1 MLVSCRWLKDYAD
14 YNISEVELADRLT
27 MVGASVETI
36 TEIGRGL
43 ERVVIGRVV
52 EAVPHPQGETLRVCK
67 VDCGGELLSIV
78 CGAPNVAAGQTVP
91 VALPGAKLPS
101 GHVID
106 AIVLQGVPSQGMICS
121 EAELG
126 LGDDAGGIM
135 VLPSHLPVGEPLTK
149 ALPLEDV
156 VLDVEVYPN
165 RPDLLSMVGIARE
178 VVALTDVSLQL
189 PQIDITEAGPAIE
202 GQVDIEVEDHDLCPR
217 YTARLLTNCQV
228 GPSPLWMQ
236 RRLLAAGMRPIN
248 NIVDITN
255 YVMLESGQPL
265 HAFDYDKLIDR
276 RLVIRRAKEG
286 ERITTLDD
294 VDRELTTDDLVIA
307 DGKRPV
313 CIAGVMG
320 SAHSE
325 VDEGTTTVLLE
336 SANFDPVSIRRT
348 SQRLGLRSEASG
360 RFEKGL
366 DPNGT
371 LWALNRAAQL
381 MQELAGAKVAPGVID
396 IYPKARLPLEIQL
409 CPKKTNKILG
419 TNIEPEEMVRL
430 LAKLAMEVELV
441 DDRLHVT
448 VPTFRG
454 DIQRPIDLVEEVARL
469 YGYDHIEPTLPQGRL
484 TRGEDVPGWR
494 TLESLR
500 NYLVGRGFLEA
511 MTLSFNSPED
521 FQALGVEEEGQRA
534 LSLRNPLTVEQSR
547 MRTTLLPGLLDV
559 VAHNWKHDVEDL
571 AIFEMGSVFLADE
584 NPPKELP
591 REETC
596 LGIAMVGRTWE
607 GWGTVQRE
615 VDFFDLKGIVEGA
628 LARIDADCSLAPGS
642 HPAFHPGRQAQIII
656 DGQPVGVMGE
666 IHPRTARAWD
676 IDGRVYICEVNLQS
690 LLDKA
695 QPTKRYRAL
704 PRYPAVR
711 RDLALLVPQ
720 DVAAGKITDLLR
732 EVGGELVR
740 DAALFDFYT
749 GKQIPEGFK
758 SLAYTITFQAED
770 RTLTDGEVG
779 ALVAQME
786 QELKERLGVTIR
798 R

>member
-14 YNISEVELADRLT
+14 YTISEAELADRLT
-27 MVGASVETI
+27 MAGASVETI

-52 EAVPHPQGETLRVCK
+52 EVAPHPGGGTLQVCQ

-78 CGAPNVAAGQTVP
+78 CGAPNVAADERVP

-101 GHVID
+101 GQVID
-106 AIVLQGVPSQGMICS
+106 EIHLQGVLSQGMICS

-149 ALPLEDV
+149 ALPIEDV

-165 RPDLLSMVGIARE
+165 RPDLLSMVGMARE
-178 VVALTDVSLQL
+178 VAALTDVPLQL
-189 PQIDITEAGPAIE
+189 PDTKIVEAGPPIE
-202 GQVDIEVEDHDLCPR
+202 GQVDIQVEDCDLCPR
-217 YTARLLTNCQV
+217 YTARFLTDCRV

-236 RRLLAAGMRPIN
+236 RRLIAAGMRPIN

-294 VDRELTTDDLVIA
+294 VDRELTRDDLVIA
-307 DGKRPV
+307 DGQRPV

-336 SANFDPVSIRRT
+336 SANFNPVSIRRT
-348 SQRLGLRSEASG
+348 SQRLGLRSEASS

-371 LWALNRAAQL
+371 LWAINRAAQL
-381 MQELAGAKVAPGVID
+381 MQELAGAQVAPGVVD
-396 IYPKARLPLEIQL
+396 IYPKVRLPLAIQL
-409 CPKKTNKILG
+409 CPKRTNDILG
-419 TNIEPEEMVRL
+419 TSIEPGEMARL
-430 LAKLAMEVELV
+430 LEKLTMEVQLAGGQ
-441 DDRLHVT
+441 LHVT

-469 YGYDHIEPTLPQGRL
+469 YGYDKIEPTLPQGRL
-484 TRGEDVPGWR
+484 TRGEDTPGWR
-494 TLESLR
+494 TLELLR
-500 NYLVGRGFLEA
+500 DYLVGRGFLEA
-511 MTLSFNSPED
+511 LTLSFTSPD
-521 FQALGVEEEGQRA
+521 SFQALGLEEEGRRA
-534 LSLRNPLTVEQSR
+534 LTLRNPLTVEQSK
-547 MRTTLLPGLLDV
+547 MRTTLLPGLLGV
-559 VAHNWKHDVEDL
+559 VAHNLKHDVEDL
-571 AIFEMGSVFLADE
+571 AIFELGSVFLAEE

-615 VDFFDLKGIVEGA
+615 VDFFDLKGVVEGA
-628 LARIDADCSLAPGS
+628 LAKVDAACSFAPSS
-642 HPAFHPGRQAQIII
+642 HPAFHPGRQAQVQI

-666 IHPRTARAWD
+666 IHPQTARAWD
-676 IDGRVYICEVNLQS
+676 IDGRVYICEINLQS
-690 LLDKA
+690 LLDRL
-695 QPTKRYRAL
+695 PTKRYRAL
-704 PRYPAVR
+704 PRYPMVK
-711 RDLALLVPQ
+711 RDLALLVPE
-720 DVAAGKITDLLR
+720 DVSAGKITELLR

-740 DAALFDFYT
+740 EAALFDYYK
-749 GKQIPEGFK
+749 GPQIPEGFK
-758 SLAYTITFQAED
+758 SLAYTVTFQAED
-770 RTLTDGEVG
+770 RTLTDSEVG
-779 ALVAQME
+779 QLVAAME
-786 QELKERLGVTIR
+786 RELKERLGVTIR